1 MPGKTKAD
9 AKAKAKKTA
18 QKTTRAQGSPK
29 GAGKGSPAQL
39 EPKTAEACP
48 ADPPQEPASESS
60 PVEGHPD
67 TARLLTSLKYQL
79 QSKKSTEAHRE
90 AAEKILNEYKVANR
104 KRKWE
109 IMNQLATTGFK
120 DLSAWEHTASETHG
134 HREGEVSSTTEGMF
148 TKHKILQLNGFQ
160 ARDFTPEEA
169 DQLLE
174 DLLLESEGLYKH
186 ERNAVTHPSN
196 EALNRYF
203 YKLGNGKVSEE
214 ELSVNKQWTSTA
226 DLSAKK
232 LTKLVETPGEEA
244 AVVETTTDSY
254 RDWTALLPKLR
265 RSKVQLQGVDE
276 QLVIALNKL
285 AKSTH
290 TEAVKVKD
298 TLQATQDKLHNKLQE
313 LLVHLSE
320 GNAARKKQEE
330 CDDLRQS
337 RAQLRAE
344 CEDVRAECV
353 AQLELSKKCW

>member
-1 MPGKTKAD
+1 MVKTKGSAKP
-9 AKAKAKKTA
+9 KAKAPA
-18 QKTTRAQGSPK
+18 QTPKRPRGTSKGS
-29 GAGKGSPAQL
+29 GKGSPVRP

-48 ADPPQEPASESS
+48 AEAPAEPASASTPE
-60 PVEGHPD
+60 EGHPD

-79 QSKKSTEAHRE
+79 QSKKSTDAHRE
-90 AAEKILNEYKVANR
+90 AAEKILNEYKVATR
-104 KRKWE
+104 KRKWQ

-120 DLSAWEHTASETHG
+120 DLSAWEHTAAETHG

-186 ERNAVTHPSN
+186 ERNAVMHPSN
-196 EALNRYF
+196 EALNRYY
-203 YKLGNGKVSEE
+203 YKLGNGKISEE

-244 AVVETTTDSY
+244 TAVETTTESY
-254 RDWTALLPKLR
+254 RDWAALLPKLR
-265 RSKVQLQGVDE
+265 RTKVQLQGVDE
-276 QLVIALNKL
+276 QLVIALNKVG
-285 AKSTH
+285 KSTH
-290 TEAVKVKD
+290 SEAVQAKN
-298 TLQATQDKLHNKLQE
+298 TLQATQDKLHHKLQE
-313 LLVHLSE
+313 LLLHLSE
-320 GNAARKKQEE
+320 GNAARKKQDE
-330 CDDLRQS
+330 CEDLRQS
-337 RAQLRAE
+337 RAQLRAD